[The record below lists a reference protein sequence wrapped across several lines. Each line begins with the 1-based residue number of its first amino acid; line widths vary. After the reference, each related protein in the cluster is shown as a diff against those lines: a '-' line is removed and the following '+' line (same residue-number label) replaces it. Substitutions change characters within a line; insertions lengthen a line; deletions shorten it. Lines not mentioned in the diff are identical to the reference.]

1 MDHLKSVVPVEP
13 PTIANDEMLHR
24 IGQVTRTLH
33 ENLRVLGFDK
43 ILEQV
48 ASEIPDARD
57 RLNYVARMTEQAAER
72 VLNSVDLAN
81 PLQDEISHA
90 AVALEQDWRAAMAA
104 TDASLNNA
112 LLINQT
118 LAFIELANRH
128 SVASKAL
135 LMDIMMA
142 QDFQDLTGQVIK
154 RITLLA
160 HDLEQELVQ
169 VLIDFSPEPSQKGND
184 SKLINGPQINPDQQD
199 DALSSQAQ
207 VDSLLDTLGF

>member
-1 MDHLKSVVPVEP
+1 
-13 PTIANDEMLHR
+13 
-24 IGQVTRTLH
+24 
-33 ENLRVLGFDK
+33 
-43 ILEQV
+43 
-48 ASEIPDARD
+48 
-57 RLNYVARMTEQAAER
+57 
-72 VLNSVDLAN
+72 
-81 PLQDEISHA
+81 
-90 AVALEQDWRAAMAA
+90 VALEQDWRAAMAA

-169 VLIDFSPEPSQKGND
+169 VLIDFSPEPSQKGSD